1 MPLQCAKRFDELKSS
16 GSSPVDNQYSP
27 LMAAGE
33 SPVETLATYIR
44 SSLLDTQGEFQE
56 TPVGQ
61 DAVSK
66 TGKVLK
72 AKCSTVLTIILKNI
86 MHSSQLYLKGNRN
99 LNRKNLLV
107 FVSS

>member
-16 GSSPVDNQYSP
+16 GSSPVDNQHSP

-33 SPVETLATYIR
+33 SPVETLATYIK

-61 DAVSK
+61 DAVSMDHNK
-66 TGKVLK
+66 LWK
-72 AKCSTVLTIILKNI
+72 ILKEMAIPDHLDLPLEKPICRSGSN
-86 MHSSQLYLKGNRN
+86 S
-99 LNRKNLLV
+99 
-107 FVSS
+107 

>member
-1 MPLQCAKRFDELKSS
+1 MSLQCAKRFDELKSS

-33 SPVETLATYIR
+33 SPIETLASYIK

-56 TPVGQ
+56 TPLGQ

-72 AKCSTVLTIILKNI
+72 TKCSASPYDNSAKYYAFQSTF
-86 MHSSQLYLKGNRN
+86 LYLKAKRN
-99 LNRKNLLV
+99 LNRKIY
-107 FVSS
+107 